1 MQSCKLN
8 VNTLINVCHLL
19 AVDFKKGVKGF
30 NIFVLSHTFYT
41 TKEIKATS
49 TKRKVTKALAFSL
62 RVAGAG
68 CKQAFFYV
76 MRKIRLWSMNTVFPW
91 IFKMIRWPCVL
102 IKLLFF
108 FNHVT

>member
-49 TKRKVTKALAFSL
+49 IKRKVTKALAFSL

-76 MRKIRLWSMNTVFPW
+76 MRKI
-91 IFKMIRWPCVL
+91 
-102 IKLLFF
+102 
-108 FNHVT
+108 